1 MQDISLETF
10 LFAAM
15 LTFFAGFATSIGA
28 ILAFFSKKDNY
39 FILSIGM
46 GFSAGVMIYV
56 SFMEILVKS
65 RESFTNLYENP
76 ITGEFL
82 TIICF
87 FIGIILT
94 AFIDKVIPEDLNP
107 HEPKSNNQLQELKP
121 DTKSSLIRNSK
132 LRRTGI
138 FTAIAIA
145 IHNFPEGFATFV
157 SALENPT
164 VGITIAFAIAIHNIP
179 EGMAVS
185 LPIYHATGEKKKA
198 FWYATL
204 SGLAE
209 PLGAVVGFFLLL
221 PFMGDATLA
230 IVFGIVAG
238 IMVYISFDELLPASR
253 VYGNAHTTIVG
264 ISLGM
269 FVMAISLVLFKLI

>member
-15 LTFFAGFATSIGA
+15 LTFLAGFATSIGA

-87 FIGIILT
+87 L
-94 AFIDKVIPEDLNP
+94 
-107 HEPKSNNQLQELKP
+107 
-121 DTKSSLIRNSK
+121 
-132 LRRTGI
+132 
-138 FTAIAIA
+138 
-145 IHNFPEGFATFV
+145 
-157 SALENPT
+157 
-164 VGITIAFAIAIHNIP
+164 
-179 EGMAVS
+179 
-185 LPIYHATGEKKKA
+185 
-198 FWYATL
+198 
-204 SGLAE
+204 
-209 PLGAVVGFFLLL
+209 
-221 PFMGDATLA
+221 
-230 IVFGIVAG
+230 
-238 IMVYISFDELLPASR
+238 
-253 VYGNAHTTIVG
+253 
-264 ISLGM
+264 
-269 FVMAISLVLFKLI
+269 

>member
-15 LTFFAGFATSIGA
+15 LTFLAGFATSIGA

-65 RESFTNLYENP
+65 RESFTQLYENP
-76 ITGEFL
+76 ITGELL

-107 HEPKSNNQLQELKP
+107 HEPKSDNQLQEQTRYKIFTNKKFK
-121 DTKSSLIRNSK
+121 TKKNRNFHSNRNSDSQFP
-132 LRRTGI
+132 RRFCYICFSFGKPNSWYYNRICNSNSQYSRRNGSI
-138 FTAIAIA
+138 FTNLSRNRREEKSILVC
-145 IHNFPEGFATFV
+145 NTFRT
-157 SALENPT
+157 S
-164 VGITIAFAIAIHNIP
+164 
-179 EGMAVS
+179 
-185 LPIYHATGEKKKA
+185 
-198 FWYATL
+198 
-204 SGLAE
+204 
-209 PLGAVVGFFLLL
+209 
-221 PFMGDATLA
+221 
-230 IVFGIVAG
+230 
-238 IMVYISFDELLPASR
+238 
-253 VYGNAHTTIVG
+253 
-264 ISLGM
+264 
-269 FVMAISLVLFKLI
+269 

>member
-15 LTFFAGFATSIGA
+15 LTFLAGFATSIGA

-94 AFIDKVIPEDLNP
+94 AFIDKVTQLSHID
-107 HEPKSNNQLQELKP
+107 SNK
-121 DTKSSLIRNSK
+121 
-132 LRRTGI
+132 
-138 FTAIAIA
+138 
-145 IHNFPEGFATFV
+145 
-157 SALENPT
+157 
-164 VGITIAFAIAIHNIP
+164 
-179 EGMAVS
+179 
-185 LPIYHATGEKKKA
+185 
-198 FWYATL
+198 
-204 SGLAE
+204 
-209 PLGAVVGFFLLL
+209 
-221 PFMGDATLA
+221 FM
-230 IVFGIVAG
+230 
-238 IMVYISFDELLPASR
+238 
-253 VYGNAHTTIVG
+253 N
-264 ISLGM
+264 
-269 FVMAISLVLFKLI
+269 